1 MGSQLPSTR
10 IGRARARST
19 THSDRWC
26 VGRAVALL
34 VAAALT
40 ATTAAAG
47 QTTAEAAQNEVV
59 GSGLLANSS
68 SGQQRWQSL
77 PGSRIVFNPSGAA
90 HANDLPLTAGYFA
103 KDVAQAVGP
112 VFKTYRTSATTPP
125 PDAPRRVLA
134 WSSAFETTAGWTPE
148 AGLTATAA
156 NGVVR
161 TSLAGS
167 DRPWLRL
174 TRTAGSVDVAR
185 FHFLT
190 LDVSALSGATT
201 KWAISVWAD
210 GKEFIPVT
218 AAGGLRPT
226 TADAEAAG
234 LAEFDL
240 YDCLQKDGGT
250 ATFPT
255 SGTKDLRIELWTT
268 DAASRSGAVD
278 WRSVQLHDNGAQPW
292 DGQGVSVAE
301 EFADVSE
308 WTAGGAIGIRSDGR
322 QATVSLGNAGYN
334 KVSKQYTVDLDATP
348 LLSVTV
354 PETTGKWALKVNDT
368 GDANND
374 RELKRDTADTGTFT
388 FNLKDATNWS
398 GSKTFRVVLY
408 QIGEGTY
415 SVFDQFRI
423 HSGQTASPWLSQ
435 AVGRTNTWRPQS
447 LEATAQYSDGRIQVR
462 DVFHDVNS
470 FSRSF
475 TSTLTGGGVAI
486 MGPATGAAWDGK
498 TRTLTSVTGNHAI
511 AYAVPATVPDPI
523 AYGDRWYVVFPAG
536 TTAGAV
542 GVGMAVNSTAVT
554 ADPAGAARASAVAA
568 LADPAED
575 LARQTEFW
583 DAYLAG
589 VPTVEDYSIQTVA
602 SGGVTADQVKYDY
615 YRAFVDLEMD
625 LLPATPETGNDY
637 PILATGKPSMWA
649 AGAAG
654 AKFAAQWDSLV
665 GMQQLVYV
673 DPDNA
678 WGSFEGLMAGV
689 KATGDAPDQGGD
701 RGILHGESLPSRKAQ
716 TAWILYSATG
726 DRARLAR
733 VYENVRLNLDWERHN
748 LRWIFADNNY
758 RGELDAEFVSS
769 LAFDLG
775 FAVRIAQTLGR
786 EADASHWTTMIGELT
801 KVYEDSFFPD
811 TPDGRGKVWATV
823 QSSFPAYNTSR
834 GTPWQDE
841 NGRWVAAGDPLY
853 SHPGFVLKQLDGA
866 KMARVMSRFLE
877 IYDPNDQLAG
887 IDFAKGPDIQLTTYG
902 LLDMDPAQLKN
913 TSQPKTEAQ
922 LRGYADV
929 LVNSFIRDTVKSP
942 EFAEELHDSGDI
954 GDPVRAG
961 GVMPSLFSLANY
973 IDFVWLANGF
983 RLDEGNRAF
992 THLPGRQGGVD
1003 GLTYLGEPMSVDI
1016 DGDTVAV
1023 TSAPLGNPR
1032 LHAAEGETVRV
1043 ADVDKTL
1050 LAGTVDRARDLK
1062 ENAFTTSSW
1071 AASGVGAALAKA
1083 EALLAAV
1090 KADQSQVD
1098 AATAE
1103 LAAAVAALESRGD
1116 PAPLAALMAAAEA
1129 VAAQLDGFTADS
1141 AAALRTALA
1150 DARATHEARADR
1162 TQTQLDAASARLRS
1176 ALDGLVVK
1184 PPVDPANKAVLQAL
1198 YDSARRMSNAGAY
1211 TTGSWSAL
1219 QSRIAAAKLVL
1230 ADPRASQATVDA
1242 AAQGLNAALIGLVP
1256 VKVSVASKV
1265 KLNQSQLR
1273 LAKGKSFTLVAG
1285 VYYTNAAPAYA
1296 GAVMWKSSRPEI
1308 ATVSSSGTVTARKTG
1323 TVKVTATTVLG
1334 NSSGTKLSTSIT
1346 VTVVKAKGRAKVT
1359 KVSAGVPKSMRKGTS
1374 VHVTGKYSSSKATGV
1389 KVTYRSSRPGVAQVD
1404 PVGRILALSKGTARI
1419 TVKAGNKART
1429 YTLTVR

>member
-1 MGSQLPSTR
+1 
-10 IGRARARST
+10 
-19 THSDRWC
+19 
-26 VGRAVALL
+26 

-47 QTTAEAAQNEVV
+47 QTTAAAAQHEVV
-59 GSGLLANSS
+59 GSDLLANSS

-90 HANDLPLTAGYFA
+90 YANDLPLTVGYFA

-112 VFKTYRTSATTPP
+112 VFKTYRTSATNPP
-125 PDAPRRVLA
+125 PAAPSRALA
-134 WSSAFETTAGWTPE
+134 WSSAFETTVGWAPE
-148 AGLTATAA
+148 SGLTATVA

-167 DRPWLRL
+167 GRPWLRL
-174 TRTAGSVDVAR
+174 SRTAPSVDVAR

-190 LDVSALSGATT
+190 LDVAALSGATA

-278 WRSVQLHDNGAQPW
+278 WRSVELHDNGAQPW
-292 DGQGVSVAE
+292 DGQSVGVAE
-301 EFADVSE
+301 EFADVSG
-308 WTAGGAIGIRSDGR
+308 WTSGGAIGIRSDGR
-322 QATVSLGNAGYN
+322 QATVSLGNAGYSN
-334 KVSKQYTVDLDATP
+334 VSRQVTADVDATP

-368 GDANND
+368 GDASND

-388 FNLKDATNWS
+388 FNLKDATNWA

-423 HSGQTASPWLSQ
+423 HSGTSAPPWLSQ
-435 AVGRTNTWRPQS
+435 AVSRTNTWRPQS
-447 LEATAQYSDGRIQVR
+447 LEATGQYSDGGIQVR

-475 TSTLTGGGVAI
+475 TSTLVGGGVAI
-486 MGPATGAAWDGK
+486 AGPTTSAAWDGT
-498 TRTLTSVTGNHAI
+498 TRTLTSVTSNHAI
-511 AYAVPATVPDPI
+511 AYAIPAAVPDPI
-523 AYGDRWYVVFPAG
+523 AYGDRWYVSFPAG
-536 TTAGAV
+536 ITSGAV
-542 GVGMAVNSTAVT
+542 GVGMAANSTAVT

-568 LADPAED
+568 LADPDRD

-583 DAYLAG
+583 DGYLAS

-602 SGGVTADQVKYDY
+602 AGGVTADQVRYDY

-625 LLPATPETGNDY
+625 LLPATPETGNQY

-654 AKFAAQWDSLV
+654 ARFAAQWDSLV

-733 VYENVRLNLDWERHN
+733 VYDNVRLNLDWERHN

-758 RGELDAEFVSS
+758 PGELDAEFVSS

-775 FAVRIAQTLGR
+775 FAARIAQTLGR
-786 EADASHWTTMIGELT
+786 EADVSHWTTTIGELT
-801 KVYEDSFFPD
+801 KLYEDSFFPD

-841 NGRWVAAGDPLY
+841 TGRWVAAGDPLY

-877 IYDPNDQLAG
+877 IYDPDDQLAG
-887 IDFAKGPDIQLTTYG
+887 IDFAKGPDVQLTTYG
-902 LLDMDPAQLKN
+902 LLDMDPAQLEN
-913 TSQPKTEAQ
+913 TGQPKTEAQ
-922 LRGYADV
+922 LRDYADV

-992 THLPGRQGGVD
+992 THLPGRQGGID

-1016 DGDTVAV
+1016 DGDTIAV

-1032 LHAAEGETVRV
+1032 LRAAEGETVRV

-1050 LAGTVDRARDLK
+1050 LAETVDSVRELR
-1062 ENAFTTSSW
+1062 ENVFTTSSW
-1071 AASGVGAALAKA
+1071 AASGVVDAVAKA
-1083 EALLAAV
+1083 EALLDAAD
-1090 KADQSQVD
+1090 ADQSQVD
-1098 AATAE
+1098 AAIAE
-1103 LAAAVAALESRGD
+1103 LNAAAAALEARGD
-1116 PAPLAALMAAAEA
+1116 PAPLAALVAAAEA
-1129 VAAQLDGFTADS
+1129 VVGQLDGFTADS
-1141 AAALRTALA
+1141 AAAVMTALA
-1150 DARATHEARADR
+1150 DAKATYEARADR
-1162 TQTQLDAASARLRS
+1162 TQAQLDAAATRLRS

-1184 PPVDPANKAVLQAL
+1184 PPVDPASKTVLQAL
-1198 YDSARRMSNAGAY
+1198 YDSARAMSNPSAY
-1211 TTGSWSAL
+1211 TVGSWSAL
-1219 QSRIAAAKLVL
+1219 QAQLAAAKLVL
-1230 ADPRASQATVDA
+1230 DDPRASQSNVDA
-1242 AAQGLNAALIGLVP
+1242 AAQGLNSALAGLVP
-1256 VKVSVASKV
+1256 VTVSVASKV
-1265 KLNQSQLR
+1265 KLGQSQLR
-1273 LAKGKSFTLVAG
+1273 LVKGKSFTLVAG
-1285 VYYTNAAPAYA
+1285 VYYTNASPAYA
-1296 GAVMWKSSRPEI
+1296 GAVTWKSSRPDV
-1308 ATVSSSGTVTARKTG
+1308 ATVSSSGAVTAKRTG
-1323 TVKVTATTVLG
+1323 TVKITATTVLG
-1334 NSSGTKLSTSIT
+1334 SASGRKLSASIA
-1346 VTVVKAKGRAKVT
+1346 VTVVKSKGKAKVT
-1359 KVSAGVPKSMRKGTS
+1359 RVSAGVPKSMKKGRS
-1374 VHVTGKYSSSKATGV
+1374 VYVTGRYSSSKVTGV
-1389 KVTYRSSRPGVAQVD
+1389 KVTYRSSRPSVAQVD
-1404 PVGRILALSKGTARI
+1404 AAGRILALSKGKVKI
-1419 TVKAGNKART
+1419 TVKAGTKAKT
-1429 YTLTVR
+1429 YTLVVR